1 MDYLQEDYYP
11 PPPGS
16 EASGPD
22 PQPSSPYPNDEYN
35 GMPPPPE
42 GEFPDLPQLMKACQ
56 EHARRHGYACVT
68 SSNNY
73 KRGIAYVRCDRGG
86 EYVNHWHLTDETR
99 VRKNRTRRLVGC
111 KWKARAK
118 RNAAG
123 NWVLTMM
130 HDKHNGH
137 PPSSNATAHPSLRQL
152 GPEAVEAARQAFNDK
167 KSPKQVLELLQ
178 QQFNPDV
185 TAQDVYN
192 LKAKINRAD
201 SAKSTPAKQIMQRT
215 DLEIP
220 TDPALQGTIYLDGW
234 SLLKSA
240 DKGHRSNQCH
250 EYQCFSQTPWT

>member
-1 MDYLQEDYYP
+1 M
-11 PPPGS
+11 
-16 EASGPD
+16 
-22 PQPSSPYPNDEYN
+22 
-35 GMPPPPE
+35 
-42 GEFPDLPQLMKACQ
+42 
-56 EHARRHGYACVT
+56 
-68 SSNNY
+68 
-73 KRGIAYVRCDRGG
+73 
-86 EYVNHWHLTDETR
+86 
-99 VRKNRTRRLVGC
+99 GC

-137 PPSSNATAHPSLRQL
+137 PPSTNATAHPSLRQL

-220 TDPALQGTIYLDGW
+220 TDPALQGMIYFDDW
-234 SLLKSA
+234 SILEPA
-240 DKGHRSNQCH
+240 DKSIDPASTMDTDASGRPPGHKCTCTCCDH
-250 EYQCFSQTPWT
+250 